1 MELYELRYFV
11 KVAEL
16 EHMTRAAHELNL
28 SEPALSRVIRKLEE
42 ELGAKL
48 FTRRGRSITLTESGS
63 VLLSRAHEL
72 LKYAGDI
79 RSEIQGVQQLHQPVR
94 LASRAA
100 ASRLPELLEQF
111 HTAAPDV
118 VVSVIQNDNA
128 IIRNQE
134 YDLMIGGTIIQPP
147 KYSSAVLL
155 EDPFR
160 VLVPKDHPLAG
171 KRAIGL
177 KELDGESFIG
187 VPPNRFIGSVID
199 QALETFR
206 VHVKYAVYSDDSLM
220 IRNLVE
226 RGLGVAIIPAYTFRD
241 IDKQNLCE
249 LDILDPFP
257 SLHLVLSWK
266 PDAYQ
271 PEPVRRFRKFV
282 IEYFRQFRERLEGGE
297 GAALE

>member
-48 FTRRGRSITLTESGS
+48 FVRRGRSITLTESGG
-63 VLLSRAHEL
+63 VLLSRAREL
-72 LKYAGDI
+72 LKQAGDI
-79 RSEIQGVQQLHQPVR
+79 RAEVQGAQQLHQPVR

-100 ASRLPELLEQF
+100 ASLLPALLEKFHAQF
-111 HTAAPDV
+111 PDV
-118 VVSVIQNDNA
+118 VVSVVQNDNA

-134 YDLMIGGTIIQPP
+134 YDLMIGGSIIQPP

-155 EDPFR
+155 EDPFHI
-160 VLVPKDHPLAG
+160 LLPKDHPLAG
-171 KRAIGL
+171 EGAIELKRL
-177 KELDGESFIG
+177 EGEAFIG
-187 VPPNRFIGSVID
+187 IASNRFIGSIID
-199 QALETFR
+199 RALETFR
-206 VHVKYAVYSDDSLM
+206 VPVNRSIYSDDPLM

-226 RGLGVAIIPAYTFRD
+226 RGLGFALLPAFTLRD

-249 LDILDPFP
+249 LSILDPFP

-266 PDAYQ
+266 PDTYQ
-271 PEPVRRFRKFV
+271 PEPVRQFRRFV
-282 IEYFRQFRERLEGGE
+282 IEYFRNMEED
-297 GAALE
+297 AAP

>member
-1 MELYELRYFV
+1 MEVELYELRYFV

-42 ELGAKL
+42 ELGVKL
-48 FTRRGRSITLTESGS
+48 FTRRGRSIILTESGS

-72 LKYAGDI
+72 LRHAGDI
-79 RSEIQGVQQLHQPVR
+79 RAELQGVQQTHQPVR

-100 ASRLPELLEQF
+100 ASLLPELLEQF
-111 HTAAPDV
+111 HADSPDV
-118 VVSVIQNDNA
+118 VVNVIQNDNA

-160 VLVPKDHPLAG
+160 VLVSRHHPLAG
-171 KRAIGL
+171 EGAIELKRLEG
-177 KELDGESFIG
+177 DNFIG
-187 VPPNRFIGSVID
+187 VSPNRFIGSIID
-199 QALETFR
+199 QTLETFH
-206 VHVKYAVYSDDSLM
+206 VHVKRAVYSDDPLM

-226 RGLGVAIIPAYTFRD
+226 RGLGVAIIPAYTLRD

-249 LDILDPFP
+249 LAILDPFP

-266 PDAYQ
+266 PEAYQ
-271 PEPVRRFRKFV
+271 LEPVRRFRKFV
-282 IEYFRQFRERLEGGE
+282 IEYFHRLVGSG
-297 GAALE
+297 ALERPVP